1 MTIRLAPALLIV
13 LLAGW
18 LPAQTSCTTPSS
30 GTSTIRTCNVTVV
43 VNGVSGNWIVNKLGT
58 LTLSSNTTLVL
69 SPPGTADYDANIQV
83 EPVGAGRTATISANA
98 PWNFTVSPNTMGTP
112 SLWTGTNDPTYGAFV
127 PAAVDKP
134 STELLIGTTFHAGGT
149 GYLALPGT
157 NSGSTA
163 LLSNQPAVANRVIDL
178 HWATRWW
185 YEFDTPGQYT
195 LPFKFVL
202 TVP

>member
-1 MTIRLAPALLIV
+1 MTLRIAAALLV
-13 LLAGW
+13 LLLAGR

-30 GTSTIRTCNVTVV
+30 GTSTVRTCNVTVV
-43 VNGVSGNWIVNKLGT
+43 VNGASSNWAVNKLGT
-58 LTLSSNTTLVL
+58 LTLSSNATLTL
-69 SPPGTADYDANIQV
+69 SPPGAADFDANIKV
-83 EPVGAGRTATISANA
+83 EAAGAGRTATVSANA
-98 PWNFTVSPNTMGTP
+98 PWNLTVSPNTAGTP

-127 PAAVDKP
+127 PAAADKP
-134 STELLIGTTFHAGGT
+134 SNEFLIGTTFNTSGT
-149 GYLALPGT
+149 GYLALPST
-157 NSGSTA
+157 NAGSTA

-178 HWATRWW
+178 YWATMWW